1 MSQKND
7 EDNEWRRKKDTF
19 YCSSHFLKWENVI
32 NSVGLLENYAVLR
45 DNRHEHSWCL
55 FFGFILMSFC
65 SIVEFC
71 SDSLFIVCNS
81 WEKSVIR

>member
-1 MSQKND
+1 MTKTTND
-7 EDNEWRRKKDTF
+7 DEKKDTF

-32 NSVGLLENYAVLR
+32 NSVGLLENYAVLC

-65 SIVEFC
+65 SIVEFY
-71 SDSLFIVCNS
+71 SDSFLMYLIV
-81 WEKSVIR
+81 EQKSVIR

>member
-32 NSVGLLENYAVLR
+32 NSVGLLENYAVFC
-45 DNRHEHSWCL
+45 DNRREHSWCL

-71 SDSLFIVCNS
+71 SDSFFNVC
-81 WEKSVIR
+81 ID